1 MITKSPIFQVQITNK
16 KQTNHQSPK
25 ILLPSPPIGK
35 DDITRDDMR
44 IVDICEENDVNRDI
58 DGNEA
63 ALSKRSR
70 WAEGFYRSRH
80 ALWWYDGVG
89 TLVEWKSD
97 LNDPEVMKL
106 SVLGPAL
113 SRKEEKDETNVN

>member
-1 MITKSPIFQVQITNK
+1 
-16 KQTNHQSPK
+16 
-25 ILLPSPPIGK
+25 
-35 DDITRDDMR
+35 MR
-44 IVDICEENDVNRDI
+44 MVDICEENDVNRDI

-63 ALSKRSR
+63 ALSKQSR
-70 WAEGFYRSRH
+70 LAKGFYRSRR

-106 SVLGPAL
+106 LSVLGPAL
-113 SRKEEKDETNVN
+113 SRKEEKDETNMTTKSKCERCEI